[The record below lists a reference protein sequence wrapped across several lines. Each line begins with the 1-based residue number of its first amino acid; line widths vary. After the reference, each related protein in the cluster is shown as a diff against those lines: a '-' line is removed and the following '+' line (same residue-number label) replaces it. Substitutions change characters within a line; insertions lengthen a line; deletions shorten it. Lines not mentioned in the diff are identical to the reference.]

1 MSISNDI
8 WQDIQSGALEP
19 FCRDGLF
26 PPEQTFIRVF
36 WDQYVA
42 GGNAGWEDYRPALDE
57 LVVSGHL
64 KHSHNGWY
72 VF

>member
-8 WQDIQSGALEP
+8 LQDIQSGALEP

-26 PPEQTFIRVF
+26 PPQQTFSRVF
-36 WDQYVA
+36 WTQYVDD
-42 GGNAGWEDYRPALDE
+42 GNAEWDDYRRALDE

-64 KHSHNGWY
+64 KHSSNGWY